1 MKESLSR
8 GSFFFSIFYR
18 YTFLSGKII
27 DMELT
32 ERVQDMTKKFISI
45 AFTSSTIFCRGL
57 FHYDWEPVVIDR
69 QVGISR

>member
-8 GSFFFSIFYR
+8 GSFFAIFYR
-18 YTFLSGKII
+18 YTFLSGKIV

-32 ERVQDMTKKFISI
+32 ERGHDKKIFLSI
-45 AFTSSTIFCRGL
+45 AFTSSTICCRGL
-57 FHYDWEPVVIDR
+57 FHYDWELVVVDR